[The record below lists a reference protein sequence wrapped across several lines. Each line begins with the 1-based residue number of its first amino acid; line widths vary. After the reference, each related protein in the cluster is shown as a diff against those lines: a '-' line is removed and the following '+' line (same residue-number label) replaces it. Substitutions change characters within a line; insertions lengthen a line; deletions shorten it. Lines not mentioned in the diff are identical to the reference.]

1 MTRTR
6 VRTHF
11 VRRKDGKVY
20 ARRAHTRRDPTRRGP
35 DAWNISP
42 KRALR
47 NARRS
52 RRHIRGG
59 RRTRAV
65 LWGTGAACEI
75 AAYTLFKPVGTL
87 LVIGGG
93 VLFMTAL
100 QMRGN
105 A

>member
-6 VRTHF
+6 VRAHKVKRGGNTY
-11 VRRKDGKVY
+11 VRH
-20 ARRAHTRRDPTRRGP
+20 AHDRRDPTRRGP
-35 DAWNISP
+35 DAWNIRP

-52 RRHIRGG
+52 RRHLRGG
-59 RRTRAV
+59 RKTRAV

-75 AAYTLFKPVGTL
+75 AAYTVFKPVGTL

-100 QMRGN
+100 QMRGK